1 MFSIQF
7 SVCCIVLLFSDTGS
21 QVIIKTEGNPV
32 ITTGST
38 AMFVCVVTGN
48 PLPTVEWYYEGN
60 PLTNSS
66 RMQVFSEVV
75 MVTGTEMVQSVL
87 EICSLEESD
96 TGLYECVGRNP
107 VSKDS
112 AAVSLTVTTARK
124 LI

>member
-1 MFSIQF
+1 M
-7 SVCCIVLLFSDTGS
+7 
-21 QVIIKTEGNPV
+21 IIKTEENPL
-32 ITTGST
+32 IITGST
-38 AMFVCVVTGN
+38 AMLVCVVTGN
-48 PLPTVEWYYEGN
+48 PLPTLEWHYEGN
-60 PLTNSS
+60 PLANSS
-66 RMQVFSEVV
+66 RIQMFSEVV

-96 TGLYECVGRNP
+96 TGLYKCVGRNP